1 LNEFLHNLAQK
12 LNTLQETF
20 PHHSMN
26 WELNAPTLKGYTAFF
41 DSSL

>member
-1 LNEFLHNLAQK
+1 LNKLLQNLAPN

-26 WELNAPTLKGYTAFF
+26 WELNAPTLKG
-41 DSSL
+41 